1 MHSLYYFIMI
11 CRSYS
16 FSLFLKQVLK
26 LLVKVYQ
33 QLPSP
38 DFLSMCQ
45 RLMFLDEPEGVASI
59 LEKLLRSENLDDALL
74 AFQIA
79 FDLVENEHQAFLL
92 KVRDQ
97 LPSAK
102 KSQPSEPKQP
112 ESVQPDDVPV
122 GNAVTTEE
130 VQMTDATKADDSAS
144 CSNPQEAVYDER
156 LTKMRGILSG
166 ETCIQLTLQ
175 FLYSHNK

>member
-1 MHSLYYFIMI
+1 
-11 CRSYS
+11 
-16 FSLFLKQVLK
+16 
-26 LLVKVYQ
+26 
-33 QLPSP
+33 
-38 DFLSMCQ
+38 
-45 RLMFLDEPEGVASI
+45 MFLDEPEGVASI
-59 LEKLLRSENLDDALL
+59 LEKLLQSENADDALL

-102 KSQPSEPKQP
+102 SQPLEPKQSESAQP
-112 ESVQPDDVPV
+112 DSVQG
-122 GNAVTTEE
+122 GNVVTLED
-130 VQMTDATKADDSAS
+130 VQMTDGTQADGSATSSD
-144 CSNPQEAVYDER
+144 PHEAVYAER

-166 ETCIQLTLQ
+166 ETSIQLTLQ